1 MGHQEKIGGEWEGPT
16 RRSVRKTP
24 RTLFRTA
31 LKANNLA
38 RSLNTIVKKLE
49 VQSLIDFLVQNF
61 QNSGLNLSTETR
73 NRFSKLLFD
82 ARSAYDE
89 LHADPTTSKILES
102 LQINLIFEVGRL
114 GKMIA
119 ALGSAQNFGA
129 LMQPAIYPDFAN
141 FQYSLQALANT
152 ERTCSQFLESERLG
166 QVTDADELLE
176 LQLVSFD
183 ETGLTPERLVQF
195 VETVNQLN
203 TNFARV
209 LGIAGGRLRIVYL
222 ESGSDDI
229 FGFKSAKEI
238 VLVIKELIFEVWDKV
253 KYSGFE
259 RFEKKAEVLGSGLKA
274 MALIDAAVTN
284 NVITPEDG
292 SIIKQH
298 LLNDVQI
305 LIGIGAT
312 LPTNQE
318 VVEVDQR
325 KLLMD
330 RRNARLLGEGE
341 KDKGEPT

>member
-1 MGHQEKIGGEWEGPT
+1 
-16 RRSVRKTP
+16 
-24 RTLFRTA
+24 
-31 LKANNLA
+31 
-38 RSLNTIVKKLE
+38 
-49 VQSLIDFLVQNF
+49 
-61 QNSGLNLSTETR
+61 
-73 NRFSKLLFD
+73 
-82 ARSAYDE
+82 
-89 LHADPTTSKILES
+89 LES
-102 LQINLIFEVGRL
+102 
-114 GKMIA
+114 
-119 ALGSAQNFGA
+119 
-129 LMQPAIYPDFAN
+129 D
-141 FQYSLQALANT
+141 
-152 ERTCSQFLESERLG
+152 RLG

-259 RFEKKAEVLGSGLKA
+259 RFEKKAEVLGTGLKA

-284 NVITPEDG
+284 NVITQEDG

-298 LLNDVQI
+298 LLNDVQT

-341 KDKGEPT
+341 KDKDEPA